1 MLLFALAGTGTLLE
15 TQLSAGTVDATA
27 YAVRTPSGGLNIIVV
42 NKDSLQNLTLT
53 IQANQAIQTASIQIM
68 TGPSLAAISGVT
80 IQGAT
85 MNNDGSFAPA
95 SPGTLTPAASRTT
108 CFIPALSAA
117 LISIT

>member
-1 MLLFALAGTGTLLE
+1 
-15 TQLSAGTVDATA
+15 
-27 YAVRTPSGGLNIIVV
+27 LNLVLV

-53 IQANQAIQTASIQIM
+53 IRANQAIQTASMQVM
-68 TGPSLAAISGVT
+68 TGPSLASLSGVT

-85 MNNDGSFAPA
+85 MNKDGSFAPA
-95 SPGTLTPAASRTT
+95 SPGTLTPGAGQTT